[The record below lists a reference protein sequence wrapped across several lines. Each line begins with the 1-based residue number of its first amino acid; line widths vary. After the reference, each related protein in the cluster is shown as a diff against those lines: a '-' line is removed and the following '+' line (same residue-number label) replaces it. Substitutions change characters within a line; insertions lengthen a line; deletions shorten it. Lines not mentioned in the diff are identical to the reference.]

1 MLYPTELR
9 ALARGRILAK
19 KLIKTHCLFLWIRL
33 LRELTGFL
41 AVIGINTVDVRMQ
54 EKLSHALVT
63 PGILVG
69 LFGYAVAT
77 FIGIGFTAL
86 LK

>member
-1 MLYPTELR
+1 
-9 ALARGRILAK
+9 
-19 KLIKTHCLFLWIRL
+19 